1 MEKQNGLKIVNYSW
15 TSIGIWT
22 PIGKILMF
30 SRWYKYFQFVS
41 WNKASFWNVIA
52 VVSLAKWKTLQ
63 THSMYYCR
71 KQRPTFS
78 VWRENF
84 FLRFGQQNS
93 CSQSQHH
100 ESVVKDIGDTTGFI
114 FTGRATRHKMIDTG
128 NYGKRKNYLMVQ
140 RVEWN
145 LRVTLSFT
153 QTAPKGS
160 LPVMLIFWSP
170 DVTNKTDE
178 SVNLLQ

>member
-41 WNKASFWNVIA
+41 WNKISFWNA

-78 VWRENF
+78 VWRKNF
-84 FLRFGQQNS
+84 FSALVSKTVIHKANIMNQWWKILETPLGLYLLEVPQ
-93 CSQSQHH
+93 
-100 ESVVKDIGDTTGFI
+100 DTKWLTQVI
-114 FTGRATRHKMIDTG
+114 TEK
-128 NYGKRKNYLMVQ
+128 GKIISWFK
-140 RVEWN
+140 EWN
-145 LRVTLSFT
+145 ETSELPCLS
-153 QTAPKGS
+153 PRLLLKGHYLWCS
-160 LPVMLIFWSP
+160 FFDLQML
-170 DVTNKTDE
+170 
-178 SVNLLQ
+178 

>member
-41 WNKASFWNVIA
+41 WNKISFWNVIA
-52 VVSLAKWKTLQ
+52 VASLAKWKTLQ

-84 FLRFGQQNS
+84 FSALVSKTVIHKANIMNQWWKILETPLGLYLLEVPQ
-93 CSQSQHH
+93 
-100 ESVVKDIGDTTGFI
+100 DTKWLTQV
-114 FTGRATRHKMIDTG
+114 

-170 DVTNKTDE
+170 DVINKTDE
-178 SVNLLQ
+178 SVNPLQ